1 MRLKEQGAVLT
12 FHYLKKSLG
21 IFFDFI
27 KNKNVFCICNRPQN
41 KLVTSG
47 ILGATPVKEKG
58 RYCETDHAHQWSLK
72 PRRHY
77 KIENFVIAGVV
88 QFQGSLQ
95 PTVNCGM
102 IFKVNFTKL

>member
-1 MRLKEQGAVLT
+1 MKVKLC
-12 FHYLKKSLG
+12 
-21 IFFDFI
+21 
-27 KNKNVFCICNRPQN
+27 NFCYRPQN

-77 KIENFVIAGVV
+77 NIEFFMQTGVFE
-88 QFQGSLQ
+88 FQWELSGTSQLWDIISDEICRMKEI
-95 PTVNCGM
+95 T
-102 IFKVNFTKL
+102 